1 MKYLFLKFKLYLHK
15 FMDRVNSKKNDSCKM
30 PVHYRRDL
38 DALGEYIKIWLKT
51 NLIIIKFSF
60 KDKSEITK
68 FLFVYI

>member
-1 MKYLFLKFKLYLHK
+1 MKHLFLKFKLYLHK

-51 NLIIIKFSF
+51 DFIIIDCVFE
-60 KDKSEITK
+60 DKSEITK
-68 FLFVYI
+68 F